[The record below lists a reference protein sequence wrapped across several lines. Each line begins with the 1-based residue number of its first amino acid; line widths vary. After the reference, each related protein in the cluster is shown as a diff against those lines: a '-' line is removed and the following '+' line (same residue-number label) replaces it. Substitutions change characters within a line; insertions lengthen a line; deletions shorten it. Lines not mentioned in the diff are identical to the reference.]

1 MSIRKRSKTTTVLEI
16 VTAIEL
22 PSLDE
27 FCNLFLEDNKC
38 KISKCNETLFNSN
51 KKYIYD
57 TTIAL
62 LMNNEARAR
71 AIGYDI
77 ITTRAQGRELMVHV
91 HDAYKVL
98 YDTIDEKHHTLL
110 PFLNVNRIWDGIG
123 TWQM

>member
-1 MSIRKRSKTTTVLEI
+1 
-16 VTAIEL
+16 
-22 PSLDE
+22 
-27 FCNLFLEDNKC
+27 
-38 KISKCNETLFNSN
+38 
-51 KKYIYD
+51 
-57 TTIAL
+57 
-62 LMNNEARAR
+62 MNNEARVR

>member
-27 FCNLFLEDNKC
+27 FCNLFLEDKC

-62 LMNNEARAR
+62 LMNNEARVR

>member
-38 KISKCNETLFNSN
+38 KDSKCNETLFNSN

-57 TTIAL
+57 TTITL

-77 ITTRAQGRELMVHV
+77 ITKRAQGRELMVHV

-110 PFLNVNRIWDGIG
+110 PFLDVNRIWDGIG